1 MAARRDSK
9 GRFVKDRDR
18 GWDKVRREVIKPTQ
32 HVTVGVHGD
41 QDARDGEIGNVALM
55 AIHEFGSES
64 AGIPERSVIRHTV
77 DTNINDYR
85 RLVHTIGQQIYN
97 GRISAEQGLN
107 LIGLKV
113 AADMRGTISRTPGS
127 WPALQ
132 DATVASRQFG
142 GSKPLLDRGEL
153 QKSIKH
159 KVTL

>member
-1 MAARRDSK
+1 MAKRTRVRD
-9 GRFVKDRDR
+9 VDR
-18 GWDKVRREVIKPTQ
+18 GWRKVRREVIKPTQ
-32 HVTVGVHGD
+32 YVTVGIHGSE
-41 QDARDGEIGNVALM
+41 DARDGEIGNVALM

-64 AGIPERSVIRHTV
+64 AGIPERSVIRHTI
-77 DTNINDYR
+77 DTNITAYR

-97 GRISAEQGLN
+97 GRISVGQGLN

-113 AADMRGTISRTPGS
+113 AADMRGTISRTPGG

-159 KVTL
+159 KVSL